1 MPAPPIEAP
10 KNVEIVNVEMKRFVL
25 DSTSREYA
33 VRLTELVEKGRVVV
47 PERLVLTGGLAA
59 VENGLTR
66 LRSGDTG
73 GKKLVVKM

>member
-1 MPAPPIEAP
+1 
-10 KNVEIVNVEMKRFVL
+10 VEMKRFVL

-33 VRLTELVEKGRVVV
+33 VRLTELVAKGRVVV

-73 GKKLVVKM
+73 GKKLVVRM